1 MLGSARRFSP
11 RCGQSGENH
20 VDEVGGPT
28 LGSMAVR
35 EIGVVGG
42 GIAGTTI
49 AYELAKRG
57 ARVTLFERG
66 SLAGEASGRNMG
78 LLLNQIE
85 TGVVRIM
92 QHSLDVYRTLAG
104 GDVDFQL
111 REVPQLII
119 AAEESQYEAMGRR
132 AFELRA
138 VGMKVKE
145 LDSKEI
151 RRNFRAL
158 GPSFR
163 GGHLIGNA
171 WALDPAPATLAFAQ
185 AAREAGAVISTATK
199 VTQVVVTGGRVHG
212 LITDAG
218 RIALDTVVLATGP
231 WLPELW
237 RPAPVSV
244 GRGWL
249 LRTARLDFNLP
260 WIVEDTSWPD
270 QDQLG
275 RVARSPTLAEVAE
288 GHDHPVVQAFVI
300 AQQPGGEALIGTS
313 LSPSLRE
320 PYEGV
325 DMPQRIAA
333 KALAAAPGL
342 AATPITAAWYGL
354 RPMTPDGMP
363 LAGPAGPLGLW
374 LHGGH
379 GSIGMMTAPAIAGWL
394 AKAIIDGSEV
404 PELADFRM
412 GRF

>member
-1 MLGSARRFSP
+1 
-11 RCGQSGENH
+11 
-20 VDEVGGPT
+20 
-28 LGSMAVR
+28 MAVR

-49 AYELAKRG
+49 AHELARRG

-92 QHSLDVYRTLAG
+92 QQSLDIYRKLAG
-104 GDVDFQL
+104 GGVDFRL
-111 REVPQLII
+111 RQVPQLII
-119 AAEESQYEAMGRR
+119 AADDGQYEAMGRR
-132 AFELRA
+132 AFELRT
-138 VGMKVKE
+138 VGMSVKE
-145 LDSKEI
+145 LGGAEI
-151 RRNFRAL
+151 RKHFKAL
-158 GPSFR
+158 GPRFR
-163 GGHLIGNA
+163 GGYLVGDA

-185 AAREAGAVISTATK
+185 AARESGAVIATATR
-199 VTQVVVTGGRVHG
+199 VIQVVTGGGRVQG

-231 WLPELW
+231 WLPELF

-249 LRTARLDFNLP
+249 LRTARLDFTLP

-270 QDQLG
+270 QDRLG
-275 RVARSPTLAEVAE
+275 IVARAPTLAEVAE

-300 AQQPGGEALIGTS
+300 AQQPDGEALIGTS

-320 PYEGV
+320 SYEGI

-342 AATPITAAWYGL
+342 AETPITAAWYGL

-363 LAGPAGPLGLW
+363 LAGPAGPTGLW
-374 LHGGH
+374 VHGGH
-379 GSIGMMTAPAIAGWL
+379 GSIGMMTAPATAGWL
-394 AKAIIDGSEV
+394 AKAILDDVEV
-404 PELADFRM
+404 EELRDLRI

>member
-1 MLGSARRFSP
+1 
-11 RCGQSGENH
+11 
-20 VDEVGGPT
+20 
-28 LGSMAVR
+28 MAVG
-35 EIGVVGG
+35 EVGVVGG

-49 AYELAKRG
+49 AYELARRG

-92 QHSLDVYRTLAG
+92 QQSLDVYRKLTA

-119 AAEESQYEAMGRR
+119 AADESQYEAMGRR
-132 AFELRA
+132 AFELRT

-145 LDSKEI
+145 LDSAEI
-151 RRNFRAL
+151 RRHFLAL
-158 GPSFR
+158 GPRFR

-185 AAREAGAVISTATK
+185 AARESGAVIRTATR
-199 VTQVVVTGGRVHG
+199 VIQVAVAGGRVHG
-212 LITDAG
+212 LVTDAG
-218 RIALDTVVLATGP
+218 RFAFDAVVLATGP

-237 RPAPVSV
+237 RAAPVSV

-249 LRTARLDFNLP
+249 LRTGRLDFNLP

-275 RVARSPTLAEVAE
+275 RVARPPTLAEVAE

-363 LAGPAGPLGLW
+363 LAGPAGPVGLW
-374 LHGGH
+374 VHGGH

-394 AKAIIDGSEV
+394 AKAIVEGTAV
-404 PELADFRM
+404 AELAEFRM

>member
-1 MLGSARRFSP
+1 
-11 RCGQSGENH
+11 
-20 VDEVGGPT
+20 
-28 LGSMAVR
+28 MALR

-92 QHSLDVYRTLAG
+92 QQSLAVYRTLAG

-119 AAEESQYEAMGRR
+119 AADESQYEAMGRR
-132 AFELRA
+132 AFELRT
-138 VGMKVKE
+138 VGMNVKE
-145 LDSKEI
+145 LDSKVI

-158 GPSFR
+158 GPRFR

-185 AAREAGAVISTATK
+185 AARESGAVITTATK
-199 VTQVVVTGGRVHG
+199 VTQVVVRGGRVQG

-218 RIALDTVVLATGP
+218 RIALDAVVLATGP

-260 WIVEDTSWPD
+260 WIIEDTSWPD

-374 LHGGH
+374 VHGGH

-394 AKAIIDGSEV
+394 AKAIVEDVEV
-404 PELADFRM
+404 PELAEFRM

>member
-1 MLGSARRFSP
+1 MWINWELLALGAGAP
-11 RCGQSGENH
+11 YTPEAM
-20 VDEVGGPT
+20 V
-28 LGSMAVR
+28 VR

-49 AYELAKRG
+49 AYELARRG

-78 LLLNQIE
+78 LLLNQTE

-92 QHSLDVYRTLAG
+92 QQSLDIYRRLAG
-104 GDVDFQL
+104 GGVDFRL
-111 REVPQLII
+111 RQVPQLII
-119 AAEESQYEAMGRR
+119 AADDSQYEAMGRR

-138 VGMKVKE
+138 VGMSVKE
-145 LDSKEI
+145 LRSAEI
-151 RRNFRAL
+151 RKHFKAL
-158 GPSFR
+158 GPRFR
-163 GGHLIGNA
+163 GGHLVGDA
-171 WALDPAPATLAFAQ
+171 WALNPAPATVAFAQ
-185 AAREAGAVISTATK
+185 AARESGAVIATATS
-199 VTQVVVTGGRVHG
+199 VIQVVTTGGRVQG

-231 WLPELW
+231 WLPELFK
-237 RPAPVSV
+237 PAPVSV

-249 LRTARLDFNLP
+249 LRTARLDFSLP

-275 RVARSPTLAEVAE
+275 LIARAPTLAEVAE

-300 AQQPGGEALIGTS
+300 AQQPDGEALIGTS

-320 PYEGV
+320 PYEGI

-354 RPMTPDGMP
+354 RPMTLDGMP
-363 LAGPAGPLGLW
+363 LAGPAGPRGLW
-374 LHGGH
+374 VHGGH
-379 GSIGMMTAPAIAGWL
+379 GSMGMMTAPAIAGWL
-394 AKAIIDGSEV
+394 AKAILEDAEV
-404 PELADFRM
+404 PELADFRV

>member
-1 MLGSARRFSP
+1 
-11 RCGQSGENH
+11 
-20 VDEVGGPT
+20 
-28 LGSMAVR
+28 MAVK

-42 GIAGTTI
+42 GIAGATI
-49 AYELAKRG
+49 AYELARRG

-66 SLAGEASGRNMG
+66 AIAGEASGRNMG

-85 TGVVRIM
+85 TGVIRIM
-92 QHSLDVYRTLAG
+92 QQSLAIYRALAAG
-104 GDVDFQL
+104 EVDFQL

-119 AAEESQYEAMGRR
+119 AADESQYQAMGRR
-132 AFELRA
+132 AFEMRA
-138 VGMKVKE
+138 AGMEVE
-145 LDSKEI
+145 AVADAEI

-158 GPSFR
+158 GPGFR

-171 WALDPAPATLAFAQ
+171 WALDPGPATIAFAQ
-185 AAREAGAVISTATK
+185 AAREAGAVIATATR
-199 VTQVVVTGGRVHG
+199 VSQVVVGGGRVQG
-212 LITDAG
+212 LITDTG
-218 RIALDTVVLATGP
+218 RHAFDAVVLAAGP

-249 LRTARLDFNLP
+249 LRTARLDFKLP

-275 RVARSPTLAEVAE
+275 RVARPPTLAEVAK
-288 GHDHPVVQAFVI
+288 GHDNPVVQAFVI
-300 AQQPGGEALIGTS
+300 AQQPGGDALIGTS

-320 PYEGV
+320 PAEGL
-325 DMPQRIAA
+325 DMPRRIAA

-342 AATPITAAWYGL
+342 ADVPITAAWYGL

-374 LHGGH
+374 VHGGH

-394 AKAIIDGSEV
+394 AKAIVDGGEV
-404 PELADFRM
+404 PELEELRM

>member
-1 MLGSARRFSP
+1 L
-11 RCGQSGENH
+11 
-20 VDEVGGPT
+20 
-28 LGSMAVR
+28 
-35 EIGVVGG
+35 
-42 GIAGTTI
+42 
-49 AYELAKRG
+49 
-57 ARVTLFERG
+57 
-66 SLAGEASGRNMG
+66 
-78 LLLNQIE
+78 
-85 TGVVRIM
+85 
-92 QHSLDVYRTLAG
+92 RT
-104 GDVDFQL
+104 
-111 REVPQLII
+111 
-119 AAEESQYEAMGRR
+119 
-132 AFELRA
+132 
-138 VGMKVKE
+138 VGMKVDE
-145 LDSKEI
+145 LDSADI
-151 RRNFRAL
+151 RRHFRAL
-158 GPSFR
+158 GPRFR

-171 WALDPAPATLAFAQ
+171 WALDPAPATLAFAE
-185 AAREAGAVISTATK
+185 AARESGAVIRTATR
-199 VTQVVVTGGRVHG
+199 VIQVSVGGGRVHG

-218 RIALDTVVLATGP
+218 RFAFDAVVLAAGP

-249 LRTARLDFNLP
+249 LRTGRLDFNLP

-275 RVARSPTLAEVAE
+275 RVARPPTLAEVAA
-288 GHDHPVVQAFVI
+288 GHDHPVVEAFVI

-342 AATPITAAWYGL
+342 AATPITAAWSGL

-363 LAGPAGPLGLW
+363 LAGPAGPVGLW
-374 LHGGH
+374 VHGGH

-394 AKAIIDGSEV
+394 AKAIVEGVEV
-404 PELADFRM
+404 PELSELRM